1 LSHGTATAYALCV
14 VIGDLNYAML
24 DQLLIAGLFF
34 VLVISLVLTS
44 WPAVWVFAIAMLS
57 AYFLDLVGTSEL
69 LSKATNSG
77 LITLILLLLVSIGL
91 EKLSWLTRL
100 SGKLIT
106 PNYSAS
112 LLRMGFFAA
121 LFSAFVNNTAVVA
134 TLAHTVRSNRH
145 HPASK
150 LLIPLSYA
158 AILGGTITLIGTSTN
173 LIVSSFLEDATGR
186 GLAFG
191 DFFWVGLAVT
201 VIGLLVILA
210 SSGLLPAGND
220 QQIDINEYL
229 IEVEVDESSDLVG
242 KTILDNGLR
251 ELEDLFLVEIV
262 RGNRLISPVAPQEII
277 RAGDKLIFSG
287 DIKQVNALEAFD
299 GLRLFAVEE
308 GLLRANMMEV
318 IVMPAATIEGKTVKD
333 SGFRSLFDAAVVGM
347 RRGGKRLSG
356 KLGNITIQA
365 GDNMMLAVGPDFNER
380 KNLDKNFLVINDSV
394 GEIKT
399 TRFQDYFIT
408 GVLMLVIALASM
420 ELVPLIKGVTF
431 LLICMLALGVVKG
444 SELRRRFPFE
454 LWIIIASALTLSQ
467 ALTNS
472 GLVAVLA
479 NSLHDNLAQL
489 GPYAA
494 LIGIYFGTLLLTETM
509 TNNAAAA
516 LSFPIAYGLAESY
529 GISPMPF
536 IMTVAFGASASFLTP
551 YGYNTNLMVQN
562 LGGYELRDY
571 FRAGLPLSII
581 YSGTVIFLVPRLFP
595 F

>member
-1 LSHGTATAYALCV
+1 
-14 VIGDLNYAML
+14 ML
-24 DQLLIAGLFF
+24 DQLLVAGLFF
-34 VLVISLVLTS
+34 ALVMSLVTTS
-44 WPAVWVFAIAMLS
+44 WPAVWVFACAMLA
-57 AYFLDLVGTSEL
+57 AYFLDLVDTSEVL
-69 LSKATNSG
+69 AKATNSG

-100 SGKLIT
+100 SGKLIS
-106 PNYSAS
+106 PNYAAS
-112 LLRMGFFAA
+112 LLRMGFFTA

-150 LLIPLSYA
+150 LLLPLSYA
-158 AILGGTITLIGTSTN
+158 AILGGTVTLIGTSTN
-173 LIVSSFLEDATGR
+173 LIVSSFLEDATGQS
-186 GLAFG
+186 LAFG
-191 DFFWVGLAVT
+191 DFLWVGLAVT
-201 VIGLLVILA
+201 VVGLLVILA
-210 SSGLLPAGND
+210 SSRLLPAGVTE
-220 QQIDINEYL
+220 QIDINEYL
-229 IEVEVDESSDLVG
+229 IEVEVDADSALVG
-242 KTILDNGLR
+242 KSILDNGLR

-262 RGNRLISPVAPQEII
+262 RGSHLISPVAPQEYIE
-277 RAGDKLIFSG
+277 AGDKLIFSG
-287 DIKQVNALEAFD
+287 DIKQVNALESFD

-308 GLLRANMMEV
+308 GLLRTNMMEV
-318 IVMPAATIEGKTVKD
+318 IVMPGATIEGKSVKD

-394 GEIKT
+394 GEIRT
-399 TRFQDYFIT
+399 TPFQDYFIT
-408 GVLMLVIALASM
+408 SVLMLVIGLASM
-420 ELVPLIKGVTF
+420 EYIPLIKGVSF
-431 LLICMLALGVVKG
+431 LLVCMLALGVVKG

-479 NSLHDNLAQL
+479 EALHDNLEHL

-494 LIGIYFGTLLLTETM
+494 LVGIYLGTLLLTELM

-516 LSFPIAYGLAESY
+516 LSFPIAFGLAQSY
-529 GISPMPF
+529 GVSYMPF
-536 IMTVAFGASASFLTP
+536 VMTVAYGASASFLTP

-571 FRAGLPLSII
+571 FRVGLPLSVA
-581 YSGTVIFLVPRLFP
+581 YSATVIFLIPRIFP

>member
-1 LSHGTATAYALCV
+1 
-14 VIGDLNYAML
+14 ML
-24 DQLLIAGLFF
+24 DQLLIASLFF
-34 VLVISLVLTS
+34 ALVISLIMTS
-44 WPAVWVFAIAMLS
+44 WSAVWVFAGAMLI
-57 AYFLDLVGTSEL
+57 AYFLGLVDTAEVL
-69 LSKATNSG
+69 AKATNSG

-106 PNYSAS
+106 PGYYAS
-112 LLRMGFFAA
+112 LLRMGFFTA

-134 TLAHTVRSNRH
+134 ALAHTVRSNRH

-150 LLIPLSYA
+150 LLLPLSYA
-158 AILGGTITLIGTSTN
+158 AILGGTVTLIGTSTN
-173 LIVSSFLEDATGR
+173 LIVSSFLEDATGQ

-191 DFFWVGLAVT
+191 DFLWVGLAVT
-201 VIGLLVILA
+201 AAGLFVILA
-210 SSGLLPAGND
+210 SSALLPSGNT

-229 IEVEVDESSDLVG
+229 IEAEVDADSDLVG
-242 KTILDNGLR
+242 KSILANGLR
-251 ELEDLFLVEIV
+251 EMEDLFLVEIV
-262 RGNRLISPVAPQEII
+262 RGPHLISPVAPQEYIE
-277 RAGDKLIFSG
+277 AGDKLIFSG
-287 DIKQVNALEAFD
+287 DIKQLNILESID

-308 GLLRANMMEV
+308 GLLRKNMTEV

-365 GDNMMLAVGPDFNER
+365 GDNMVLAVGPDFNER

-394 GEIKT
+394 GEIRT
-399 TRFQDYFIT
+399 TPFQDYFLT

-420 ELVPLIKGVTF
+420 NVVPLIKGVAF
-431 LLICMLALGVVKG
+431 LLVCMLALKVVRG

-472 GLVAVLA
+472 GLVALIADV
-479 NSLHDNLAQL
+479 LHDNLEQL

-494 LIGIYFGTLLLTETM
+494 IIGIYFGTLLLTEVM

-516 LSFPIAYGLAESY
+516 LSFPIAFGLAESY
-529 GISPMPF
+529 GLSHMPF
-536 IMTVAFGASASFLTP
+536 VMTVAFGASASFLTP

-571 FRAGLPLSII
+571 FRFGLPLSIV
-581 YSGTVIFLVPRLFP
+581 YSVIVIFLIPRVFP

>member
-1 LSHGTATAYALCV
+1 
-14 VIGDLNYAML
+14 ML

-34 VLVISLVLTS
+34 ALVISLIMTS
-44 WPAVWVFAIAMLS
+44 WSAVWVFAGAMLI
-57 AYFLDLVGTSEL
+57 AYFLGLVDTAEVL
-69 LSKATNSG
+69 AKATNSG

-106 PNYSAS
+106 PGYYAS
-112 LLRMGFFAA
+112 LLRMGFFTA

-134 TLAHTVRSNRH
+134 ALAHTVRSNRH

-150 LLIPLSYA
+150 LLLPLSYA
-158 AILGGTITLIGTSTN
+158 AILGGTVTLIGTSTN
-173 LIVSSFLEDATGR
+173 LIVSSFLEDATGQ

-191 DFFWVGLAVT
+191 DFLWVGLAVT
-201 VIGLLVILA
+201 AAGLLVIVV
-210 SSGLLPAGND
+210 SSSLLPSGNT

-229 IEVEVDESSDLVG
+229 IEAEVDADSDLVG
-242 KTILDNGLR
+242 KSILANGLR
-251 ELEDLFLVEIV
+251 EMEDLFLVEIV
-262 RGNRLISPVAPQEII
+262 RGPHLISPVAPQEYIE
-277 RAGDKLIFSG
+277 AGDKLIFSG
-287 DIKQVNALEAFD
+287 DIKQLNVLESID

-308 GLLRANMMEV
+308 GLLRKNMTEV

-365 GDNMMLAVGPDFNER
+365 GDNMVLAVGPDFNER

-394 GEIKT
+394 GEIRT
-399 TRFQDYFIT
+399 TPFQDYFLT

-420 ELVPLIKGVTF
+420 NVVPLIKGVAF
-431 LLICMLALGVVKG
+431 LLVCMLALKVVKG

-472 GLVAVLA
+472 GLVALIADV
-479 NSLHDNLAQL
+479 LHDNLEQL

-494 LIGIYFGTLLLTETM
+494 IIGIYFGTLLLTEVM

-516 LSFPIAYGLAESY
+516 LSFPIAFGLAESY
-529 GISPMPF
+529 GLSHMPF
-536 IMTVAFGASASFLTP
+536 VMTVAFGASASFLTP

-571 FRAGLPLSII
+571 FRFGLPLSIV
-581 YSGTVIFLVPRLFP
+581 YSVIVILLIPRVFP

>member
-1 LSHGTATAYALCV
+1 
-14 VIGDLNYAML
+14 ML
-24 DQLLIAGLFF
+24 DQLLVAGLFF
-34 VLVISLVLTS
+34 ALVTSLIMTS
-44 WPAVWVFAIAMLS
+44 WSAVWVFASAMLL
-57 AYFLDLVGTSEL
+57 AYFMGLVDTAEV

-77 LITLILLLLVSIGL
+77 LVTLILLLLVSIGL

-100 SGKLIT
+100 SGKLISQ
-106 PNYSAS
+106 NYPVS
-112 LLRMGFFAA
+112 LLRMGFFTA

-134 TLAHTVRSNRH
+134 TLAHTVRNNRH

-150 LLIPLSYA
+150 LLLPLSYT
-158 AILGGTITLIGTSTN
+158 AILGGTVTLIGTSTN
-173 LIVSSFLEDATGR
+173 LIVSSFLEDATGQ

-191 DFFWVGLAVT
+191 DFLWVGLAVT
-201 VIGLLVILA
+201 VTGLLVILG
-210 SSGLLPAGND
+210 SSRLLPTGSTG
-220 QQIDINEYL
+220 QIDINEYL
-229 IEVEVDESSDLVG
+229 IEVEVDDASGLVG
-242 KTILDNGLR
+242 KSILENGLR

-262 RGNRLISPVAPQEII
+262 RGSHLISPVAPQEYIEP
-277 RAGDKLIFSG
+277 GDKLIFSG
-287 DIKQVNALEAFD
+287 DIKQVDALEAFD

-308 GLLRANMMEV
+308 GLLRTNMTEV
-318 IVMPAATIEGKTVKD
+318 IVMPGATIEGKTVKD

-394 GEIKT
+394 GKIKT
-399 TRFQDYFIT
+399 TPFQDYFIT

-420 ELVPLIKGVTF
+420 ELIPLIKGVTF
-431 LLICMLALGVVKG
+431 LLVCMLALGVVRG

-479 NSLHDNLAQL
+479 DVLHDGLEHM
-489 GPYAA
+489 GPYSA
-494 LIGIYFGTLLLTETM
+494 LVGIYFGTLLLTEVM

-536 IMTVAFGASASFLTP
+536 VMTVAYGASASFLTP

-571 FRAGLPLSII
+571 FRVGLPLSIA
-581 YSGTVIFLVPRLFP
+581 YSATALILIPRIFP

>member
-1 LSHGTATAYALCV
+1 
-14 VIGDLNYAML
+14 ML
-24 DQLLIAGLFF
+24 DQLLIASLFF
-34 VLVISLVLTS
+34 ALVISLVLTS
-44 WPAVWVFAIAMLS
+44 WPAVWIFASAMLA
-57 AYFLDLVGTSEL
+57 AYFLDLVDTSEL
-69 LSKATNSG
+69 LAKSTNSG

-100 SGKLIT
+100 SGKLISS
-106 PNYSAS
+106 NYSAS
-112 LLRMGFFAA
+112 LLRMGFFTA

-134 TLAHTVRSNRH
+134 TLAHTVRSNRY

-173 LIVSSFLEDATGR
+173 LIVSSFLEDATGQ

-191 DFFWVGLAVT
+191 DFLWVGLAVT
-201 VIGLLVILA
+201 GCGLLVILA
-210 SSGLLPAGND
+210 SSRLLPVGD
-220 QQIDINEYL
+220 TQQIDINEYV
-229 IEVEVDESSDLVG
+229 IEVEVDADSTLVG
-242 KTILDNGLR
+242 KTILENGLR

-262 RGNRLISPVAPQEII
+262 RGNYLISPVAPQEFI

-287 DIKQVNALEAFD
+287 DIKQVNALESFH

-308 GLLRANMMEV
+308 GLLRTNMTEV
-318 IVMPAATIEGKTVKD
+318 IVMPGATIEGKTVKD

-399 TRFQDYFIT
+399 TPFQDYFIT
-408 GVLMLVIALASM
+408 SVLMLVIGLASM
-420 ELVPLIKGVTF
+420 ELIPLIKGVTF

-479 NSLHDNLAQL
+479 DSLHDNLEQL

-494 LIGIYFGTLLLTETM
+494 LLGIYLGTLLLTELM

-516 LSFPIAYGLAESY
+516 LSFPIAFGLAESY
-529 GISPMPF
+529 GLSHMPF
-536 IMTVAFGASASFLTP
+536 VMAVAYGASASFLTP

-571 FRAGLPLSII
+571 FRVGLPVSIA
-581 YSGTVIFLVPRLFP
+581 YSLVVILLIPRLFP

>member
-1 LSHGTATAYALCV
+1 
-14 VIGDLNYAML
+14 ML

-34 VLVISLVLTS
+34 ALVISLIMTS
-44 WPAVWVFAIAMLS
+44 WSAVWVFAGAMLI
-57 AYFLDLVGTSEL
+57 AYFLGLVDTAEVL
-69 LSKATNSG
+69 AKATNSG

-106 PNYSAS
+106 PGYYAS
-112 LLRMGFFAA
+112 LLRMGFFTA

-134 TLAHTVRSNRH
+134 ALAHTVRSNRH

-150 LLIPLSYA
+150 LLLPLSYA
-158 AILGGTITLIGTSTN
+158 AILGGTVTLIGTSTN
-173 LIVSSFLEDATGR
+173 LIVSSFLEDATGQ

-191 DFFWVGLAVT
+191 DFLWVGLAVT
-201 VIGLLVILA
+201 AAGLLVILA
-210 SSGLLPAGND
+210 SSALLPSGNT

-229 IEVEVDESSDLVG
+229 IEAEVDSDSDLVG
-242 KTILDNGLR
+242 KSILANGLR
-251 ELEDLFLVEIV
+251 EMEDLFLVEIV
-262 RGNRLISPVAPQEII
+262 RGPHLISPVAPQEYIE
-277 RAGDKLIFSG
+277 AGDKLIFSG
-287 DIKQVNALEAFD
+287 DIKQLNVLESID

-308 GLLRANMMEV
+308 GLLRKNMTEV

-365 GDNMMLAVGPDFNER
+365 GDNMVLAVGPDFNER

-394 GEIKT
+394 GEIRT
-399 TRFQDYFIT
+399 TPFQDYFLT
-408 GVLMLVIALASM
+408 GVLMLVITLASM
-420 ELVPLIKGVTF
+420 NVVPLIKGVAF
-431 LLICMLALGVVKG
+431 LLVCMLALKVVRG

-472 GLVAVLA
+472 GLVALIADV
-479 NSLHDNLAQL
+479 LHDHLEQL

-494 LIGIYFGTLLLTETM
+494 IIGIYFGTLLLTEVM

-516 LSFPIAYGLAESY
+516 LSFPIAFGLAESY
-529 GISPMPF
+529 GLSHMPF
-536 IMTVAFGASASFLTP
+536 VMTVAFGASASFLTP

-571 FRAGLPLSII
+571 FRFGLPLSIV
-581 YSGTVIFLVPRLFP
+581 YSVIVIFLIPRVFP

>member
-1 LSHGTATAYALCV
+1 
-14 VIGDLNYAML
+14 ML
-24 DQLLIAGLFF
+24 DQLLVAGLFLA
-34 VLVISLVLTS
+34 LVASLVLTT
-44 WPAVWVFAIAMLS
+44 WPAVWIFATAMLG
-57 AYFLDLVGTSEL
+57 AYFLGLVDTAEVL
-69 LSKATNSG
+69 AKATNSG
-77 LITLILLLLVSIGL
+77 LVTLILLLLVSVGL

-106 PNYSAS
+106 ANYGAS

-134 TLAHTVRSNRH
+134 TLAHTVRSNRLH
-145 HPASK
+145 HASK
-150 LLIPLSYA
+150 LLLPLSYA
-158 AILGGTITLIGTSTN
+158 AILGGTVTLIGTSTN
-173 LIVSSFLEDATGR
+173 LIVSSFLEDATGQ

-191 DFFWVGLAVT
+191 DFLLVGSAVT
-201 VIGLLVILA
+201 VVGLVVILL
-210 SSGLLPAGND
+210 SSRLLPEGSS

-229 IEVEVDESSDLVG
+229 IEVEVSPDSSLVG
-242 KTILDNGLR
+242 RSILQNGLR
-251 ELEDLFLVEIV
+251 ELEDIFLVEIV
-262 RGNRLISPVAPQEII
+262 RGNYLISPVAPQEYIE
-277 RAGDKLIFSG
+277 AGDKLIFSG
-287 DIKQVNALEAFD
+287 DIKKVNALEAYD
-299 GLRLFAVEE
+299 GLQLFAVEE
-308 GLLRANMMEV
+308 GLLRTNMTEV
-318 IVMPAATIEGKTVKD
+318 IVMPGATIEGKTVKE

-399 TRFQDYFIT
+399 TPFQDFFIT
-408 GVLMLVIALASM
+408 GTLMLVIGLASVG
-420 ELVPLIKGVTF
+420 LIPLIKGVIF
-431 LLICMLALGVVKG
+431 LLVCMLALGVVRS
-444 SELRRRFPFE
+444 SELRRRFPFQ
-454 LWIIIASALTLSQ
+454 LAVIIASALTLSQ

-472 GLVAVLA
+472 GLMSVLA
-479 NSLHDNLAQL
+479 EWLHANLAGL

-494 LIGIYFGTLLLTETM
+494 LVGIYLGTLLLTELM

-516 LSFPIAYGLAESY
+516 LSFPIAFGLAESY
-529 GISPMPF
+529 GISHMPL
-536 IMTVAFGASASFLTP
+536 IMAVAYGASASFLTP

-571 FRAGLPLSII
+571 FRFGLPLSLS
-581 YSGTVIFLVPRLFP
+581 YTATVLVMIPLVFP

>member
-1 LSHGTATAYALCV
+1 
-14 VIGDLNYAML
+14 ML
-24 DQLLIAGLFF
+24 DQLLIASLFF
-34 VLVISLVLTS
+34 ALVISLVLTS
-44 WPAVWVFAIAMLS
+44 WPAVWVFASAMLA
-57 AYFLDLVGTSEL
+57 AYFLDLVDTSEL
-69 LSKATNSG
+69 LAKSTNSG

-100 SGKLIT
+100 SGKLIS

-112 LLRMGFFAA
+112 LLRMGFFTA

-134 TLAHTVRSNRH
+134 TLAHTVRSNRY

-173 LIVSSFLEDATGR
+173 LIVSSFLEDATGK

-191 DFFWVGLAVT
+191 DFLWVGLAVT
-201 VIGLLVILA
+201 GCGLLVILA
-210 SSGLLPAGND
+210 SSRLLPVGD
-220 QQIDINEYL
+220 TQQIDINEYL
-229 IEVEVDESSDLVG
+229 IEVEVDADSNLVG
-242 KTILDNGLR
+242 KTILENGLR

-262 RGNRLISPVAPQEII
+262 RGNYLISPVAPQEFI

-287 DIKQVNALEAFD
+287 DIKQVNALESFH

-308 GLLRANMMEV
+308 GLLRTNMTEV
-318 IVMPAATIEGKTVKD
+318 IVMPGATIEGKTVKD

-399 TRFQDYFIT
+399 TPFQDYFIT
-408 GVLMLVIALASM
+408 SVLMVVIGLASM
-420 ELVPLIKGVTF
+420 ELIPLIKGVTF

-472 GLVAVLA
+472 GLVALLA
-479 NSLHDNLAQL
+479 DSLHDNLEQL

-494 LIGIYFGTLLLTETM
+494 LLGIYLGTLLLTELM

-516 LSFPIAYGLAESY
+516 LSFPIAFGLAESY
-529 GISPMPF
+529 GLSHMPF
-536 IMTVAFGASASFLTP
+536 VMAVAYGASASFLTP

-571 FRAGLPLSII
+571 FRVGLPVSIA
-581 YSGTVIFLVPRLFP
+581 YSLVVIVLIPRLFP

>member
-1 LSHGTATAYALCV
+1 
-14 VIGDLNYAML
+14 ML
-24 DQLLIAGLFF
+24 DQLLIASLFF
-34 VLVISLVLTS
+34 ALVISLVLTS
-44 WPAVWVFAIAMLS
+44 WPAVWIFASAMLA
-57 AYFLDLVGTSEL
+57 AYFLDLVDTSEL
-69 LSKATNSG
+69 LAKSTNSG

-100 SGKLIT
+100 SGKLISS
-106 PNYSAS
+106 NYSAS
-112 LLRMGFFAA
+112 LLRMGFFTA

-134 TLAHTVRSNRH
+134 TLAHTVRSNRY

-150 LLIPLSYA
+150 LLIPLSYS

-173 LIVSSFLEDATGR
+173 LIVSSFLEDATGQ

-191 DFFWVGLAVT
+191 DFLWVGLAVT
-201 VIGLLVILA
+201 GCGLLVILA
-210 SSGLLPAGND
+210 SSRLLPVGD
-220 QQIDINEYL
+220 TQQIDINEYV
-229 IEVEVDESSDLVG
+229 IEVEVDADSTLVG
-242 KTILDNGLR
+242 KTILENGLR

-262 RGNRLISPVAPQEII
+262 RGNYLISPVAPQEFI

-287 DIKQVNALEAFD
+287 DIKQVNALESFH

-308 GLLRANMMEV
+308 GLLRTNMTEV
-318 IVMPAATIEGKTVKD
+318 IVMPGATIEGKTVKD

-399 TRFQDYFIT
+399 TPFQDYFIT
-408 GVLMLVIALASM
+408 SVLMLVIGLASM
-420 ELVPLIKGVTF
+420 ELIPLIKGVTF

-479 NSLHDNLAQL
+479 DSLHDNLEQL

-494 LIGIYFGTLLLTETM
+494 LLGIYLGTLLLTELM

-516 LSFPIAYGLAESY
+516 LSFPIAFGLAESY
-529 GISPMPF
+529 GLSHMPF
-536 IMTVAFGASASFLTP
+536 VMAVAYGASASFLTP

-571 FRAGLPLSII
+571 FRVGLPVSIA
-581 YSGTVIFLVPRLFP
+581 YSLVVILLIPRLFP